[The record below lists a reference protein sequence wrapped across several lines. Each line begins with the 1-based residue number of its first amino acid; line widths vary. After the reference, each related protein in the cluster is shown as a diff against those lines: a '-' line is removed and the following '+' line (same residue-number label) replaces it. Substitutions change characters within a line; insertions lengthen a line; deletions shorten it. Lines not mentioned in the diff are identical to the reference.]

1 MYTFDEEAPG
11 DVISH
16 DTAVHQALERND
28 RSLFDASGDDGQN
41 LDALFD
47 LEAVDP

>member
-11 DVISH
+11 DVIGH
-16 DTAVHQALERND
+16 DTAVHEALQKND
-28 RSLFDASGDDGQN
+28 RSLFDASEDDDHN

-47 LEAVDP
+47 LEVGSP

>member
-1 MYTFDEEAPG
+1 MYTFDEEVPA

-16 DTAVHQALERND
+16 DTAVQEALERND
-28 RSLFDASGDDGQN
+28 QSLFDASGNDAQN

-47 LEAVDP
+47 LEALDP